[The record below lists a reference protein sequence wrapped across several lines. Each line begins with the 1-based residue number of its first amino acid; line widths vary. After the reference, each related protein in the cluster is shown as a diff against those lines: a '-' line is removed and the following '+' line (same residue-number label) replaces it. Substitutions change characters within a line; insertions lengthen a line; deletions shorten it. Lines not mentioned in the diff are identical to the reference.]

1 MRFLFN
7 PVRERPRLW
16 RAASAALGR
25 LFSNGMNI
33 LFPPIC
39 LSCRKNLGKENA
51 SLFNKNLCADC
62 APKIEIAS
70 GFLCPKCLRRLPEL
84 KSAGWRTCHPET
96 KFVLGAASSYQNAV
110 VREIIHSLKYQKI
123 KAAAGVLGQI
133 LFIYLSK
140 ILQNSDWNFENFLVI
155 PIPLHPKK
163 QKERGFNQ
171 SSLIAESLLEKMNPV
186 RGRPA
191 EGSAT
196 STSSSLKALQSLN
209 GLGRSA
215 SNGMNLLGLQTDN
228 LVKTKNTQSQTQ
240 LQNFEER
247 EQNVAASFALKNP
260 ASVKNKNIV
269 LIDDVFTSGATMK
282 EAVKVLKSAGAKKI
296 IALVVARA

>member
-7 PVRERPRLW
+7 KLLDV
-16 RAASAALGR
+16 
-25 LFSNGMNI
+25 I
-33 LFPPIC
+33 FPPIC
-39 LSCRKNLGKENA
+39 LSCRKNLDKENG

-70 GFLCPKCLRRLPEL
+70 GFLCPKCLRRLPEP

-140 ILQNSDWNFENFLVI
+140 ILQNSDWDFENFTVI
-155 PIPLHPKK
+155 PIPLHSKK

-171 SSLIAESLLEKMNPV
+171 SLLIAESLLEKMNLS
-186 RGRPA
+186 GF
-191 EGSAT
+191 
-196 STSSSLKALQSLN
+196 
-209 GLGRSA
+209 
-215 SNGMNLLGLQTDN
+215 QTDN
-228 LVKTKNTQSQTQ
+228 LVKIKNTESQTQ

-260 ASVKNKNIV
+260 ESVKNKNIV
-269 LIDDVFTSGATMK
+269 LIDDVFTSGATMR
-282 EAVKVLKSAGAKKI
+282 EAVKTLKQSGAKKI

>member
-7 PVRERPRLW
+7 KLLDV
-16 RAASAALGR
+16 
-25 LFSNGMNI
+25 I
-33 LFPPIC
+33 FPPIC
-39 LSCRKNLGKENA
+39 LSCRKNLDKENT
-51 SLFNKNLCADC
+51 SLFNKNLCVDC

-123 KAAAGVLGQI
+123 KAAAGVLSQI

-140 ILQNSDWNFENFLVI
+140 ILQNSDLDFENFLVI

-171 SSLIAESLLEKMNPV
+171 SLLIAESLLEKMNLFS
-186 RGRPA
+186 GF
-191 EGSAT
+191 
-196 STSSSLKALQSLN
+196 
-209 GLGRSA
+209 
-215 SNGMNLLGLQTDN
+215 QTDN
-228 LVKTKNTQSQTQ
+228 LIKTKNTQSQTQ
-240 LQNFEER
+240 LENFEER

-260 ASVKNKNIV
+260 ESVKNKNIV